1 MAVSVVYDL
10 QRVLSKFPKEVLDRY
25 DFSNAVYTEAL
36 KPITGIV
43 CPEHGEFKQYCG
55 QLRKPGGAGCP
66 ACGDAA
72 RRLKQRLTQDQA
84 IANMIE
90 THKGKYDYFKTVY
103 VRSADKI
110 TVTCPEHGDFVTTYN
125 AHNSGRGCQTCGD
138 LTRGHYVNRAEAHAK
153 VSAIKIARHAF
164 TFVAQAR
171 AIHGDTYDYSQV
183 VYAGKKKKVTII
195 CKKHGAFEQAPGHH
209 IWRAHGCPE
218 CSHHRSKGEAAIF
231 NFVSIFAE
239 PASRDRAT
247 LGGKELDIHLV
258 DHKLAIEYCGE
269 YWHGASSVKEE
280 QTARNRHL
288 EKYEAC
294 KAKGIRLLTIYESEW
309 LARPEA
315 IKRLIRNAMG
325 KSRGSIMAR
334 KCDLK
339 KVDTREASTF
349 YDKYHP
355 QGGAGVGEH
364 YGLFYS
370 GKMVACM
377 RFTFGVNDRGANSER
392 VWTLSRY
399 ATSIIVR
406 GGATRLMTAFIRE
419 YDPPTIKSFSDNR
432 YFDGGMY
439 EALGFTLEEV
449 TAPDYQ
455 VYHQKIGLLP
465 KSAWQRKS
473 IPKRIKEIGSSEV
486 FDPET
491 DPRTERDMTFL
502 LEAQRIFDCGKKRWT
517 LTRH

>member
-1 MAVSVVYDL
+1 MVYDL

-66 ACGDAA
+66 TCGDVI
-72 RRLKQRLTQDQA
+72 RRAKKRLTQDQA
-84 IANMIE
+84 IANM
-90 THKGKYDYFKTVY
+90 TSVHKGLYDYSKVVY
-103 VRSADKI
+103 VRSSENI
-110 TVTCPEHGDFVTTYN
+110 TVICPEHGDFEISYN
-125 AHNSGRGCQTCGD
+125 NHNSGKGCPKCGNA
-138 LTRGHYVNRAEAHAK
+138 RKGKGSHVE
-153 VSAIKIARHAF
+153 SARKKTAATKLARHAF

-171 AIHGDTYDYSQV
+171 AVHGDTYDYSQS
-183 VYAGKKKKVTII
+183 VYIGKRAKLTII
-195 CKKHGAFEQAPGHH
+195 CKKHGPFEQAPGPH
-209 IWRAHGCPE
+209 IWRAQGCPE

-231 NFVSIFAE
+231 NFVSIFCE
-239 PASRDRAT
+239 PMSRDRAT
-247 LGGKELDIHLV
+247 LGGKELDIHIPER
-258 DHKLAIEYCGE
+258 KLAIEYCGE
-269 YWHGASSVKEE
+269 YWHGASSVEE
-280 QTARNRHL
+280 ERKDRKRHL

-309 LARPEA
+309 LNRPKA
-315 IKRLIRNAMG
+315 LKHLIRNALG
-325 KSRGSIMAR
+325 KSRGSVMAR
-334 KCDLK
+334 KCELT
-339 KVDTREASTF
+339 KVDHNTAVEF
-349 YDKYHP
+349 YDRYHP
-355 QGGAGVGEH
+355 QGGAGSGEH
-364 YGLFYS
+364 YALMYS

-377 RFTFGVNDRGANSER
+377 RFAFGANDRGANSER

-399 ATSIIVR
+399 ATRINVR

-419 YDPPTIKSFSDNR
+419 HNPSVIKSFSDNR

-439 EALGFTLEEV
+439 EALGFELEEV
-449 TAPDYQ
+449 TEPDYQ

-473 IPKRIKEIGSSEV
+473 IPKRIKEIGSDEV

-491 DPRTERDMTFL
+491 DPRTEREITFL
-502 LEAQRIFDCGKKRWT
+502 LGAQRVFDCGKKRWT
-517 LTRH
+517 FTPH